1 MRESV
6 SLLWTGGWDS
16 TFRLVELSFEDLDI
30 YPVYVVDQKRKS
42 HKIELQKMQEIVAAL
57 KNKPLTKAYIHD
69 VEIVERS
76 AIEQDAK
83 ITEAYRIVNEKTH
96 LGSQHEW
103 LARLGKTRPGLE
115 LGTEAGN
122 PETSHIIHAI
132 EEFGKLV
139 IENNVGVLDPERSSE
154 EGMLVLGW
162 FRFPLITRTEGDML
176 QLIKQWGYED
186 IMQNI
191 WFCHTPIDGQPCGLC
206 HPCEVKMESKMEFLL
221 PQKAQKRYKVYR
233 FCTRSF
239 GKFGENCARKLL
251 RHI

>member
-6 SLLWTGGWDS
+6 SLLWTSGWDS

-30 YPVYVVDQKRKS
+30 YPVYVLDPKRQS
-42 HKIELQKMQEIVAAL
+42 HTIELQKMQEIVAAL
-57 KNKPLTKAYIHD
+57 KNKPLTKACIHD

-83 ITEAYRIVNEKTH
+83 ITEAYRIINEKTH

-132 EEFGKLV
+132 EETASYLEERNITK
-139 IENNVGVLDPERSSE
+139 VG
-154 EGMLVLGW
+154 
-162 FRFPLITRTEGDML
+162 
-176 QLIKQWGYED
+176 
-186 IMQNI
+186 IMA
-191 WFCHTPIDGQPCGLC
+191 TDGTVKSGLFQKTF
-206 HPCEVKMESKMEFLL
+206 EWKFL
-221 PQKAQKRYKVYR
+221 R
-233 FCTRSF
+233 
-239 GKFGENCARKLL
+239 LL
-251 RHI
+251 RLYIVILF

>member
-1 MRESV
+1 MKKSV

-30 YPVYVVDQKRKS
+30 YPVYVIDQNRKS
-42 HKIELQKMQEIVAAL
+42 SKLELLHMQKIIAAL
-57 KNKPLTKAYIHD
+57 KDKPLTKACIHD
-69 VEIVERS
+69 VEKIERS
-76 AIEQDAK
+76 AIAQDSE
-83 ITEAYRIVNEKTH
+83 ITEAFRIIHEKTH

-115 LGTEAGN
+115 VGTEAGN

-132 EEFGKLV
+132 EEFGELV
-139 IENNVGVLDPERSSE
+139 LENNVGTLDPERSSK

-162 FRFPLITRTEGDML
+162 FRFPLITRTECDML

-186 IMQNI
+186 LMENI
-191 WFCHTPIDGQPCGLC
+191 WFCHLPIDGQPCGLC

-221 PQKAQKRYKVYR
+221 PPKAQKRYKVFR
-233 FCTRSF
+233 FCSRYF
-239 GKFGENCARKLL
+239 GKLGEKCAQKLL

>member
-1 MRESV
+1 MRKSV

-30 YPVYVVDQKRKS
+30 YPVYVIDPNRKS
-42 HKIELQKMQEIVAAL
+42 NVREQQQMQIIVEAL
-57 KNKPLTKAYIHD
+57 KNKPLTKARIHD
-69 VEIVERS
+69 VEKIEMS
-76 AIEQDAK
+76 AIAQDPE
-83 ITEAYRIVNEKTH
+83 ITEAYRVIHEKTH
-96 LGSQHEW
+96 LGAQHEW
-103 LARLGKTRPGLE
+103 LAWLGKTHPDLE

-132 EEFGKLV
+132 ELFGELV
-139 IENNVGVLDPERSSE
+139 VDNNVGVLDPERSSK

-162 FRFPLITRTEGDML
+162 FRFPLITRTENDML

-191 WFCHTPIDGQPCGLC
+191 WFCHRPIDGQPCGLC

-221 PQKAQKRYKVYR
+221 PPKAQKRYKVYR

-239 GKFGENCARKLL
+239 GKFGEKCAQKLL
-251 RHI
+251 RHV